1 MEDLFHQEEP
11 IMAYFGK
18 RSKLSHCQ
26 LNRAAVV
33 LDLPCDPDTLR
44 RLARANQLICRNSVR
59 PALGPD
65 RYQVLSRSRG
75 DQWYNVYLSIY
86 DARWGCTCRDF
97 RKRQPAVS
105 TYHLSLGLSTDG
117 RSSHR

>member
-1 MEDLFHQEEP
+1 
-11 IMAYFGK
+11 MAYFGK
-18 RSKLSHCQ
+18 RSELSHCQ

-44 RLARANQLICRNSVR
+44 RLARANQLIYRNSVR

-86 DARWGCTCRDF
+86 DARWGYVGISVNGTSRVNISPQFGPFD
-97 RKRQPAVS
+97 R
-105 TYHLSLGLSTDG
+105 
-117 RSSHR
+117 

>member
-1 MEDLFHQEEP
+1 
-11 IMAYFGK
+11 MAYFGK

-44 RLARANQLICRNSVR
+44 RLARANQLIYRNSVR

-86 DARWGCTCRDF
+86 DARWGCVGISVNGTSR
-97 RKRQPAVS
+97 VNI
-105 TYHLSLGLSTDG
+105 
-117 RSSHR
+117 SSQFGPIDRWPI